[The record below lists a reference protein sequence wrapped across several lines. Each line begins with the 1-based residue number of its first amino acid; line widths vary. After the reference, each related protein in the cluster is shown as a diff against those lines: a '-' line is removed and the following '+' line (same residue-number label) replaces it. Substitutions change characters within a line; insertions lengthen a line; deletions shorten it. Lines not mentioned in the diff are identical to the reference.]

1 MVGDRRALTR
11 VAAGGGWGTMGRML
25 ALDADLVGR
34 WFDRVRRP
42 DPAVHARWGIRPSAQ
57 EREVLDEGGI
67 ALACA
72 VRDLPAP
79 APVVPLTEPAAEL
92 LRGYLSGLA
101 AGISEAR
108 RLLVSETSADLMGG
122 LDPGSAVS
130 GGLALAAGL
139 NAGAAA
145 LDEAARGSSIRRSA
159 AAGPTVA
166 EAARSAGVAGAEL
179 VVDGANLRQVAARAA
194 QTLATS
200 WLTGLPAD
208 EPGASEGRADDRAT
222 ALIGMVLA
230 ALEHE
235 CRDPLPPARPAG
247 CGAGPGENRGAAFL
261 AEITC
266 TLHVEA
272 AALPGLTGE
281 LGRLCRE
288 VSIWPT
294 GGDPAVHLHT
304 DRPGEVI
311 EQLYASGMPFDL
323 AITRI
328 G

>member
-1 MVGDRRALTR
+1 
-11 VAAGGGWGTMGRML
+11 MGRML

-139 NAGAAA
+139 NAGAVVVVERDWAA
-145 LDEAARGSSIRRSA
+145 GACPPRNAVGGCGHSDDDRARRPDHADSNAGVRLDSAGDDSIGHGAADAGGIDRPVGVLHPAARGGDRRGLSPAAADSASAGAAHVAIRQRPSGRRHARLDANGTTGACRGHHRVRRGVGA
-159 AAGPTVA
+159 AAGRGAIHPGVRA
-166 EAARSAGVAGAEL
+166 VPRSDATHDRVAG
-179 VVDGANLRQVAARAA
+179 RSPR
-194 QTLATS
+194 
-200 WLTGLPAD
+200 
-208 EPGASEGRADDRAT
+208 RR
-222 ALIGMVLA
+222 
-230 ALEHE
+230 
-235 CRDPLPPARPAG
+235 
-247 CGAGPGENRGAAFL
+247 
-261 AEITC
+261 
-266 TLHVEA
+266 
-272 AALPGLTGE
+272 
-281 LGRLCRE
+281 
-288 VSIWPT
+288 
-294 GGDPAVHLHT
+294 
-304 DRPGEVI
+304 
-311 EQLYASGMPFDL
+311 
-323 AITRI
+323 
-328 G
+328 